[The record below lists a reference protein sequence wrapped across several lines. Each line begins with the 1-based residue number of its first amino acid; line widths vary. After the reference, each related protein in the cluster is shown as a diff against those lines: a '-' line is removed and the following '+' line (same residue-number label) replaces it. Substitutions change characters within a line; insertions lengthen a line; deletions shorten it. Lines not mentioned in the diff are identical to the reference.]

1 MWGDW
6 HVGVFLDAN
15 LPTMLASGNLPALA
29 AKVEF
34 EYLIYT
40 TPEDARRMK
49 QHPAFLRLKTLA
61 NVRLELFRP
70 ETTSNPI
77 GLHHEVWGKAI
88 RRARELSSFI
98 LLMPPDVLW
107 ANGSFGK
114 LGDALSAGKRAI
126 FMTYPRVVSE
136 TLLPAMLDRFVRSAD
151 QSIAVPATEMMS
163 LALVH
168 IHPLMAAYMR
178 SGSHFPVHPEMVIW
192 PVEGD
197 GFLLRLMARELF
209 CFEPGRYELN
219 SQSLLAR
226 LPPEE
231 EVHVF
236 DDSREFLG
244 LSLTPL
250 WKDMEWYLR
259 PRRVEPLFVGRWWI
273 TYDSPFNDYLSN
285 KNLRFWTGK
294 VDEVRWRRLE
304 RQADALLTHFRLARE
319 FVRVLL
325 ALREAACLR
334 AAAFLAAALRV
345 YGVQRRWVHRGPLLI
360 LAPKDAAFDLGE
372 ELRFP
377 GHDSS
382 RSDVLLVMKAH
393 VAPLPAGGALEHCN
407 EVTTLA
413 GQRVRLTNTAEAKVC
428 GENMI
433 LPIETLLHVP
443 IQTGKEQRALAHEK
457 SEPTGDHH
465 EISG

>member
-1 MWGDW
+1 MWGNW

-15 LPTMLASGNLPALA
+15 LPTMLAPGNLPALD

-34 EYLIYT
+34 EYLVYT
-40 TPEDARRMK
+40 TPEDARRMA
-49 QHPAFLRLKTLA
+49 QHPAFLRLQRLST
-61 NVRLELFRP
+61 VRVELFRP

-88 RRARELSSFI
+88 QRARELSSFI

-107 ANGSFGK
+107 ADGSFGK

-136 TLLPAMLDRFVRSAD
+136 TLLPAMLDRFTRSED
-151 QSIAVPATEMMS
+151 QSITVSAPNMMS
-163 LALVH
+163 LALTH

-219 SQSLLAR
+219 PQSLLAR

-236 DDSREFLG
+236 QDSREFLG

-259 PRRVEPLFVGRWWI
+259 RRRVEPLFVGRWWI

-294 VDEVRWRRLE
+294 ADEAQWRRLE

-325 ALREAACLR
+325 ALQEAGCQR

-345 YGVQRRWVHRGPLLI
+345 YGVERRWVHRGPFLI
-360 LAPKDAAFDLGE
+360 LAPKDAAFDLTE
-372 ELRFP
+372 ALRFP
-377 GHDSS
+377 GDGTS
-382 RSDVLLVMKAH
+382 RGGILAALKAY
-393 VAPLPAGGALEHCN
+393 VAPLPAGGTLEHSN

-433 LPIETLLHVP
+433 LPVETSLGP
-443 IQTGKEQRALAHEK
+443 
-457 SEPTGDHH
+457 
-465 EISG
+465 